1 MFCKWI
7 NNFVSIFR
15 WFFYVLV
22 EISLLFMKLLIL
34 FILCNNFFI
43 SLLNV
48 VGVFISLN
56 GIVVNWNSLYGVEN
70 VVRCLFWWFMG
81 IC

>member
-1 MFCKWI
+1 M
-7 NNFVSIFR
+7 R
-15 WFFYVLV
+15 
-22 EISLLFMKLLIL
+22 LLIL

-70 VVRCLFWWFMG
+70 VVRCLFW
-81 IC
+81 